1 MNMKMKILSK
11 AVVVAAAFGVGAT
24 LVPPGAFARGGGGGG
39 GGFARGG
46 IHVGPV
52 FGFPGARVAAHRA
65 VRHGFTRRFPA
76 RFSSNINRW
85 NINRFGLRNPGANYG
100 AAWAATYPYTGDA
113 NAYYD
118 PSDVTG
124 AVAAPAPATI
134 LAPPAVSAERPGC
147 YSQNY
152 NVPSA
157 SGGTARVVVTRC

>member
-1 MNMKMKILSK
+1 MKMKILSK
-11 AVVVAAAFGVGAT
+11 AIVVAAVIGVGAA
-24 LVPPGAFARGGGGGG
+24 LVPPGALARGGGGGG

-52 FGFPGARVAAHRA
+52 FGFPGPRVATRRA
-65 VRHGFTRRFPA
+65 VRHGFVRRFPA
-76 RFSSNINRW
+76 RFGSNLNRW
-85 NINRFGLRNPGANYG
+85 NVNRFALRNHGANYG

-124 AVAAPAPATI
+124 TVATPAPATM
-134 LAPPAVSAERPGC
+134 LAPPAGAPERPGC

-157 SGGTARVVVTRC
+157 DGGTARVVVTRC